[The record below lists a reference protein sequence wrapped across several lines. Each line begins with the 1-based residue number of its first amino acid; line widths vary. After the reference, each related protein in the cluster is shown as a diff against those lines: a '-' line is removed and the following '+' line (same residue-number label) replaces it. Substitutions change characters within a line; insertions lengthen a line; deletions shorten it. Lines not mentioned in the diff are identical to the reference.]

1 MFLLVIIKKMKLMPT
16 AIKERKKEK
25 KTRVK
30 ESSKQMTIENLI

>member
-16 AIKERKKEK
+16 AIKERKKK